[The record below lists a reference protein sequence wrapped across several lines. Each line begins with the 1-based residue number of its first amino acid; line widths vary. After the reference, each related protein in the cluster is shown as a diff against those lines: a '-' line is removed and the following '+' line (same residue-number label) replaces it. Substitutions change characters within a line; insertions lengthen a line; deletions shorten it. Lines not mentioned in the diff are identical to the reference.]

1 MAGQY
6 GVKET
11 KEVLALGFALGGA
24 WKNAQKDG
32 KVSIDDL
39 VYLLPAV
46 QIAPAALADL
56 ALVPKEFSEL
66 DPADAA
72 ELVAYAKVEVDGLV
86 NDEQAKKVVHA
97 ALKLGLAAA
106 ELIAVI

>member
-1 MAGQY
+1 MAGQH

-32 KVSIDDL
+32 KVAVDDL

-46 QIAPAALADL
+46 QMAPQAFADL
-56 ALVPKEFSEL
+56 SLVPKELGEC
-66 DPADAA
+66 DPQDAA
-72 ELVAYAKVEVDGLV
+72 ELVVYAKAEVDGLV
-86 NDEQAKKVVHA
+86 DDEQAKKVVNA